1 MKYNAAQSKL
11 FLQLLP
17 FSLSNLV
24 DQSTAYYTFLI
35 QIIEISQIVFS
46 PVISKETVTA
56 LEGLIE
62 EYLKFFKQLIPDK
75 NITPK

>member
-1 MKYNAAQSKL
+1 MKYNAAQLKL

-35 QIIEISQIVFS
+35 QIMEISQIVFS

-56 LEGLIE
+56 LEGLIV
-62 EYLKFFKQLIPDK
+62 EYLKFFKQIFADK

>member
-11 FLQLLP
+11 FLQLRP
-17 FSLSNLV
+17 FLLSNLV

-35 QIIEISQIVFS
+35 QIMEISQIVFS
-46 PVISKETVTA
+46 PVISKKTVTA

-62 EYLKFFKQLIPDK
+62 EYLKLFKQLFPDK

>member
-1 MKYNAAQSKL
+1 MKYNAAQLKL

-35 QIIEISQIVFS
+35 QIMEISQIVFS

-62 EYLKFFKQLIPDK
+62 EYLKFFKQLFPDK

>member
-1 MKYNAAQSKL
+1 MKYNAAQLKL

-35 QIIEISQIVFS
+35 QIMEISQIVFS